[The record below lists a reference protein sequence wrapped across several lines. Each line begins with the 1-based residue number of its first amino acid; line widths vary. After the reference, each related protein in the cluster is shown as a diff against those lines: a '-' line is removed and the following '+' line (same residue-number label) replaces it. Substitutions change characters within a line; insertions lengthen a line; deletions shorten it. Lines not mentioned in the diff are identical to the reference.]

1 MSNRIGRD
9 FERIGKLVEESS
21 MPALAKQQTAESLR
35 KLPALCEAFCVSY
48 ESRDVEKILLLE
60 RNMLAR
66 LNDPNETSCHD
77 LARTLS
83 QQFKK
88 LHERLGLPQLEPAK
102 ARSATARRS

>member
-1 MSNRIGRD
+1 MSNQIGSQ
-9 FERIGKLVEESS
+9 FERIGKLVEASGMAE
-21 MPALAKQQTAESLR
+21 LAKQQTTESLR

-66 LNDPNETSCHD
+66 LNDPSESSAQSHD
-77 LARTLS
+77 LAKVLS
-83 QQFKK
+83 LQFKK

-102 ARSATARRS
+102 AVSRRG